1 MTPEDV
7 SKQLLETFSEEL
19 ESLLTIMTDH
29 LKQIEQSKSKGN
41 LKLDREEISRAGRNI
56 KVSAYSVG
64 IQDLGKIAEHIEKL
78 FGPLQESPPEILN
91 LGFRAVEGM
100 REALQDYIDKK
111 PISDNLHSLLK
122 QLQRA
127 LNSGEYEDQSPIV
140 KEKPILTEPVDSGTK
155 LSSQTLDNDF
165 LNKLLE
171 TFRAELQDNLVV
183 ITDGLLKLEKGIE
196 SEQEFQ
202 NTLDEVFRVAHNIKG
217 SARGIGVQDIGE
229 IAHHIETLFSAIQKK
244 SINISPNLI
253 SLCLQSIDY
262 MNEAM
267 QCYSE
272 QKPLS
277 FDLKKHL
284 QQLEDFIELPT
295 KVTNVPLASPQK
307 IAESQ
312 EERTHVSETQV
323 KTSEFETIRVSLQN
337 LERVSVYTEEIQAIK
352 IAIEE
357 YYSKLAK
364 MNFNMDTLIQSWKK
378 NRAHLKPVPGDEI
391 DVLALTNLNELSE
404 ITSSSRFMQRELRT
418 SVGELSVL
426 LNALQ
431 DEIRTLRLI
440 PVTTQL
446 RYLPRIV
453 RDLSHELNKQINLE
467 INSNDVKM
475 DKMILDG
482 LKDPMVHLLRNAI
495 DHGIE
500 NTQARLAAGKTAQ
513 GNISINVH
521 QEDNQ
526 IVFQIIDDGAGIN
539 PDDLIRVALKKNIL
553 TQSEIE
559 NMKKDELYELIF
571 KPGFSTRDI
580 ATDISGRGVGLDVV
594 RSNLL
599 HLKGH
604 VSVKSE
610 PGKGTVFY
618 LKVPLTLA
626 TERGLIVSCTN
637 QIFVLLTNSV
647 ESVMLI
653 KNHEIQLVEGSPTVL
668 VKEQPVLL
676 CSLAKILNL
685 SEKKYNKTEYYT
697 LVIIKHDGERIALL
711 VDDIIG
717 EREIVLKPL
726 QEPLSNIPCVIGATL
741 TGSNQINF
749 VLNSS
754 EMIKRMLL

>member
-1 MTPEDV
+1 
-7 SKQLLETFSEEL
+7 
-19 ESLLTIMTDH
+19 
-29 LKQIEQSKSKGN
+29 
-41 LKLDREEISRAGRNI
+41 
-56 KVSAYSVG
+56 
-64 IQDLGKIAEHIEKL
+64 
-78 FGPLQESPPEILN
+78 
-91 LGFRAVEGM
+91 
-100 REALQDYIDKK
+100 
-111 PISDNLHSLLK
+111 
-122 QLQRA
+122 
-127 LNSGEYEDQSPIV
+127 
-140 KEKPILTEPVDSGTK
+140 
-155 LSSQTLDNDF
+155 
-165 LNKLLE
+165 
-171 TFRAELQDNLVV
+171 
-183 ITDGLLKLEKGIE
+183 
-196 SEQEFQ
+196 
-202 NTLDEVFRVAHNIKG
+202 
-217 SARGIGVQDIGE
+217 
-229 IAHHIETLFSAIQKK
+229 
-244 SINISPNLI
+244 
-253 SLCLQSIDY
+253 
-262 MNEAM
+262 
-267 QCYSE
+267 
-272 QKPLS
+272 
-277 FDLKKHL
+277 
-284 QQLEDFIELPT
+284 
-295 KVTNVPLASPQK
+295 
-307 IAESQ
+307 
-312 EERTHVSETQV
+312 
-323 KTSEFETIRVSLQN
+323 
-337 LERVSVYTEEIQAIK
+337 
-352 IAIEE
+352 
-357 YYSKLAK
+357 
-364 MNFNMDTLIQSWKK
+364 
-378 NRAHLKPVPGDEI
+378 
-391 DVLALTNLNELSE
+391 
-404 ITSSSRFMQRELRT
+404 MQRELRT

-685 SEKKYNKTEYYT
+685 SEKNT
-697 LVIIKHDGERIALL
+697 IKQNTILL
-711 VDDIIG
+711 
-717 EREIVLKPL
+717 
-726 QEPLSNIPCVIGATL
+726 
-741 TGSNQINF
+741 
-749 VLNSS
+749 
-754 EMIKRMLL
+754 